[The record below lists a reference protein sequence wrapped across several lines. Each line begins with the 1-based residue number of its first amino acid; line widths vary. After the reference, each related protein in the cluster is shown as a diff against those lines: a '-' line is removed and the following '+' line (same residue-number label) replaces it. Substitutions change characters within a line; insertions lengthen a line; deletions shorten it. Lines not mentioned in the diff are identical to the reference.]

1 VKSILLDGND
11 VDPVDYIL
19 RILTEAQAASLGIT
33 DGDAPLPVNL
43 AGGEDY
49 WTTIATA
56 VNIALRV
63 EPPGKIPSS

>member
-11 VDPVDYIL
+11 VDPVDY
-19 RILTEAQAASLGIT
+19 ILTEAQAASLGIT

-49 WTTIATA
+49 WTTLATA